1 MMTFVRSFILRI
13 TSTQDINWFYF
24 PLIGWIKTFEE
35 YYATET
41 RQILTNM
48 VDKLSVDPR
57 RKFIWAEVSFFA
69 MWWSEQPLEVQQKVK
84 TIIKNGQLEIVTGG
98 WVMNDEANSFYYAI
112 LEQLILGHEWLR
124 LNLEYK
130 PK

>member
-1 MMTFVRSFILRI
+1 MRYGPFESTKNI
-13 TSTQDINWFYF
+13 TYL
-24 PLIGWIKTFEE
+24 LIISGWIKTFEE

-48 VDKLSVDPR
+48 VEKLGVDPR

-69 MWWSEQPLEVQQKVK
+69 MWWTEQPLEIQQKVK
-84 TIIKNGQLEIVTGG
+84 ALVTNGQLEIVTGG
-98 WVMNDEANSFYYAI
+98 WVMNDEANSNYYAI
-112 LEQLILGHEWLR
+112 IEQLVLGHEWLR
-124 LNLEYK
+124 LNLDYK

>member
-1 MMTFVRSFILRI
+1 MILDRSIVHCNTCTPDVNFFFHL
-13 TSTQDINWFYF
+13 T
-24 PLIGWIKTFEE
+24 GWIKTFEE

-48 VDKLSVDPR
+48 VEKLSVDPR